1 MTTARIER
9 PAPAVDQLG
18 VAERT
23 QAARSLLLHPL
34 MTASGPYAEELRL
47 VRRHQSELVR
57 LFAEGLGYRLVVEP
71 GAARLFKA
79 GLGRDSTRPLNK
91 RSGAPLAPRAYAL
104 LCLTIAA
111 LTRGKA
117 QLLVDELVSQV
128 RSAAADAKIAVD
140 LDSSADRRAL
150 HAALTVLV
158 RLGVLSE
165 RDGDLDH
172 WADHRTQSL
181 LDVHREVLSLLISA
195 PLSSATSPAN
205 LLDTA
210 ALPSAAGGA
219 RTAIR
224 RTLVESP
231 LMSVDDL
238 DEAQADWWRRNRNR
252 EREWFRDRFALDL
265 ELRAEGALAVDPQD
279 ELTDIVFPGKGATK
293 HLALLLLE
301 QVAGLARD
309 APQTQGA
316 ADVTG
321 GAEARAVWRVIPD
334 VTLRSAA
341 AEVLHLWQEGLRR
354 DQREDPDAAVNEALD
369 LLQQLGLLRQLGP
382 RGPIGPLVQ
391 RVDGGEWAVHAAAAR
406 YATRTTLAEASGSGE
421 RSLFDLDQE
430 DQ

>member
-1 MTTARIER
+1 MSTTRIER
-9 PAPAVDQLG
+9 PAPAVDHLA

-23 QAARSLLLHPL
+23 QAARALLRHPL
-34 MTASGPYAEELRL
+34 MTAGGPFAEELRL
-47 VRRHQSELVR
+47 VRRHQNELVR
-57 LFAEGLGYRLVVEP
+57 LFAEGMGYRLVVEP
-71 GAARLFKA
+71 GASRLFKA

-91 RSGAPLAPRAYAL
+91 RSGAPFAPRAYAL

-140 LDSSADRRAL
+140 LDSSVDRRAL

-172 WADHRTQSL
+172 WADQRTQSL

-210 ALPSAAGGA
+210 VLPAAAGGA

-238 DEAQADWWRRNRNR
+238 EQAQADWWRRNRNR
-252 EREWFRDRFALDL
+252 EREWFRDRFGLDL
-265 ELRAEGALAVDPQD
+265 ELRAEGALAVDPED

-301 QVAGLARD
+301 RVAGLARD
-309 APQTQGA
+309 THQTQGL
-316 ADVTG
+316 ADDTE
-321 GAEARAVWRVIPD
+321 GAEAGAVWRVIPD
-334 VTLRSAA
+334 VDLRSSAS
-341 AEVLHLWQEGLRR
+341 EVLHLWQEGLRR
-354 DQREDPDAAVNEALD
+354 DQREDPDAAVGEALG

-382 RGPIGPLVQ
+382 IG
-391 RVDGGEWAVHAAAAR
+391 RSHDGGVWAVHAAAAR

>member
-1 MTTARIER
+1 MTTTRIER
-9 PAPAVDQLG
+9 PGPAVDHLA

-23 QAARSLLLHPL
+23 QAARALLQHPL
-34 MTASGPYAEELRL
+34 MTAGGPFAEELRL
-47 VRRHQSELVR
+47 VRRHQHELVR

-79 GLGRDSTRPLNK
+79 GLGRDSTRPLDK
-91 RSGAPLAPRAYAL
+91 RSGAPFAPRAYAL

-117 QLLVDELVSQV
+117 QFLVDELVSQV
-128 RSAAADAKIAVD
+128 RSAAADATIAVD

-172 WADHRTQSL
+172 WADQRTQSL
-181 LDVHREVLSLLISA
+181 LDVHREILSLLISA
-195 PLSSATSPAN
+195 PLSSATSPEH

-210 ALPSAAGGA
+210 VLPSAAGGA

-238 DEAQADWWRRNRNR
+238 DEAHADWWRRNRNR
-252 EREWFRDRFALDL
+252 EREWFRDRFGLDL

-279 ELTDIVFPGKGATK
+279 ELTDILFPGKGATK

-301 QVAGLARD
+301 QLAGLARD
-309 APQTQGA
+309 THQTPGLPDA
-316 ADVTG
+316 TG

-334 VTLRSAA
+334 LALRSAA
-341 AEVLHLWQEGLRR
+341 SEVLHLWQEGLRR
-354 DQREDPDAAVNEALD
+354 DQREDPAAAVCEALN
-369 LLQQLGLLRQLGP
+369 LLCQLGLLRHSD
-382 RGPIGPLVQ
+382 
-391 RVDGGEWAVHAAAAR
+391 DGGAWAVHAAAAR
-406 YATRTTLAEASGSGE
+406 YATRTTLAEASDSGE
-421 RSLFDLDQE
+421 RSLFDPDQE

>member
-1 MTTARIER
+1 MTTTRIER

-23 QAARSLLLHPL
+23 QAAQALLRHPL
-34 MTASGPYAEELRL
+34 MTAGGPFAEELRL
-47 VRRHQSELVR
+47 VRRHQNELVR

-79 GLGRDSTRPLNK
+79 GLGRDCTRPLCK
-91 RSGAPLAPRAYAL
+91 RSGAPFVPRAYAL
-104 LCLTIAA
+104 LCLTVAA

-172 WADHRTQSL
+172 WADQRTQSL

-195 PLSSATSPAN
+195 PLSSATSPKD

-210 ALPSAAGGA
+210 VLPSAAGGA

-231 LMSVDDL
+231 LMSIDSL
-238 DEAQADWWRRNRNR
+238 DEAQGDWWRRNRNR
-252 EREWFRDRFALDL
+252 EREWFRDRFGLDL
-265 ELRAEGALAVDPQD
+265 ELRAEGALAVDPED
-279 ELTDIVFPGKGATK
+279 ELTDIAFPGKGATK

-309 APQTQGA
+309 AHQTQGSPQA
-316 ADVTG
+316 TG
-321 GAEARAVWRVIPD
+321 GADERDVWRVVPD
-334 VTLRSAA
+334 VAVHSSAS
-341 AEVLHLWQEGLRR
+341 EVLHLWQEGLRR
-354 DQREDPDAAVNEALD
+354 DQREDPDAAVREALG

-382 RGPIGPLVQ
+382 IG
-391 RVDGGEWAVHAAAAR
+391 RSHDGGVWAVHAAAAR

-430 DQ
+430 DH

>member
-1 MTTARIER
+1 VTTTRIER
-9 PAPAVDQLG
+9 PAPAVDHLA

-23 QAARSLLLHPL
+23 QAARTLLQHPL
-34 MTASGPYAEELRL
+34 MTTRGPFAEELRL
-47 VRRHQSELVR
+47 VRRHQNELVR

-79 GLGRDSTRPLNK
+79 GLGRDSTRTLCK
-91 RSGAPLAPRAYAL
+91 RSGAPFTPRAYAL
-104 LCLTIAA
+104 LCLTVAA

-158 RLGVLSE
+158 RIGVLSE

-172 WADHRTQSL
+172 WADQRTQSL
-181 LDVHREVLSLLISA
+181 LDVHREILSLLISA
-195 PLSSATSPAN
+195 PLSSATSPEH

-238 DEAQADWWRRNRNR
+238 DEPQVDWWRRNRNR
-252 EREWFRDRFALDL
+252 EREWFRDRFGLDL
-265 ELRAEGALAVDPQD
+265 ELRAEGALAVDPED
-279 ELTDIVFPGKGATK
+279 ELSDIVFPGKGATK

-301 QVAGLARD
+301 QLAGLARD
-309 APQTQGA
+309 GHHTGSANPTGD
-316 ADVTG
+316 AD
-321 GAEARAVWRVIPD
+321 ERDVWRVVPD
-334 VTLRSAA
+334 VAVRSAA
-341 AEVLHLWQEGLRR
+341 SEVLRLWREGLRR
-354 DQREDPDAAVNEALD
+354 DQREDPEAAVREALG

-382 RGPIGPLVQ
+382 IGHSD
-391 RVDGGEWAVHAAAAR
+391 DGCAWAVHAAATR
-406 YATRTTLAEASGSGE
+406 YATHTTLAEASDSGE
-421 RSLFDLDQE
+421 RSLFNLDLDEEGQ
-430 DQ
+430 

>member
-1 MTTARIER
+1 VSTTRIER
-9 PAPAVDQLG
+9 PAPAVDHLA

-23 QAARSLLLHPL
+23 QAARALLRHPL
-34 MTASGPYAEELRL
+34 MTAGGPFAEELRL
-47 VRRHQSELVR
+47 VRRHQNELVR
-57 LFAEGLGYRLVVEP
+57 LFAEGMGYRLVVEP
-71 GAARLFKA
+71 GASRLFKA

-91 RSGAPLAPRAYAL
+91 RSGAPFAPRAYAL

-172 WADHRTQSL
+172 WADQRTQSL

-210 ALPSAAGGA
+210 VLPAAAGGA

-238 DEAQADWWRRNRNR
+238 EQAQADWWRRNRNR
-252 EREWFRDRFALDL
+252 EREWFRDRFGLDL
-265 ELRAEGALAVDPQD
+265 ELRAEGALAVDPED

-301 QVAGLARD
+301 RVAGLARD
-309 APQTQGA
+309 THQTQGL
-316 ADVTG
+316 ADDTE
-321 GAEARAVWRVIPD
+321 GAEAGAVWRVIPD
-334 VTLRSAA
+334 VDLRSSAS
-341 AEVLHLWQEGLRR
+341 EVLHLWQEGLRR
-354 DQREDPDAAVNEALD
+354 DQREDPDAAVGEALG

-382 RGPIGPLVQ
+382 IG
-391 RVDGGEWAVHAAAAR
+391 RSHDGGVWAVHAAAAR

>member
-1 MTTARIER
+1 
-9 PAPAVDQLG
+9 
-18 VAERT
+18 
-23 QAARSLLLHPL
+23 LLQHPL
-34 MTASGPYAEELRL
+34 MIAGGAFTGELRL
-47 VRRHQSELVR
+47 VRRQQSELVR

-79 GLGRDSTRPLNK
+79 GLGRDSTRPLCK
-91 RSGAPLAPRAYAL
+91 RSGAPFVPRAYAL
-104 LCLTIAA
+104 LCLTVAA
-111 LTRGKA
+111 LTRGKV

-172 WADHRTQSL
+172 WADQRTQSL

-231 LMSVDDL
+231 LMSVNDL
-238 DEAQADWWRRNRNR
+238 DEAQAEWWRRNRNR

-309 APQTQGA
+309 AHLGQGSLHP
-316 ADVTG
+316 TG
-321 GAEARAVWRVIPD
+321 GADERDVWRVVPD
-334 VTLRSAA
+334 VAVRSAA
-341 AEVLHLWQEGLRR
+341 SEVLNLWQEGLRR
-354 DQREDPDAAVNEALD
+354 DQREDPDAAVREALG
-369 LLQQLGLLRQLGP
+369 LLEQLGLLRRLAPMGP
-382 RGPIGPLVQ
+382 VGQ
-391 RVDGGEWAVHAAAAR
+391 SVDGGGWAVHAAAAR

-421 RSLFDLDQE
+421 RSLFDLDVEGQ
-430 DQ
+430 

>member
-1 MTTARIER
+1 VTTTRIER
-9 PAPAVDQLG
+9 PAPAVDHLA

-23 QAARSLLLHPL
+23 QAARALLLNPL
-34 MTASGPYAEELRL
+34 MTAGGPFAEELRL

-57 LFAEGLGYRLVVEP
+57 LFAEGLGYRLAVEP

-91 RSGAPLAPRAYAL
+91 RSGAPFTPRAYAL

-150 HAALTVLV
+150 YAALTVLV

-172 WADHRTQSL
+172 WADQRTQSL

-195 PLSSATSPAN
+195 PLSSANSCAS

-231 LMSVDDL
+231 LMSIDDL
-238 DEAQADWWRRNRNR
+238 DEEQTEWWRRNRNR

-279 ELTDIVFPGKGATK
+279 ELTDITFPGKGATK

-309 APQTQGA
+309 AHQTQRLANATEGPQA
-316 ADVTG
+316 G
-321 GAEARAVWRVIPD
+321 AVWRVIPD
-334 VTLRSAA
+334 RALRSSAS
-341 AEVLHLWQEGLRR
+341 EVMHLWQEGLRR
-354 DQREDPDAAVNEALD
+354 DQREDPDAGVREALG
-369 LLQQLGLLRQLGP
+369 LLQQLGLVRNLGP
-382 RGPIGPLVQ
+382 
-391 RVDGGEWAVHAAAAR
+391 DGGSDDGVAWAVHAAAAR
-406 YATRTTLAEASGSGE
+406 YATRTTLAEASSSGE

>member
-1 MTTARIER
+1 VTATRIER
-9 PAPAVDQLG
+9 PAPAVDQLA
-18 VAERT
+18 VAERA
-23 QAARSLLLHPL
+23 QAARALLQQPL
-34 MTASGPYAEELRL
+34 MTAGGPFAEELRL

-79 GLGRDSTRPLNK
+79 GLGRDSTRPLCK
-91 RSGAPLAPRAYAL
+91 RSGAPFAPRAYAL
-104 LCLTIAA
+104 LCLTVAA

-140 LDSSADRRAL
+140 LDSPADRRAL

-172 WADHRTQSL
+172 WADQRTQSL

-195 PLSSATSPAN
+195 PLSAATSPAN

-238 DEAQADWWRRNRNR
+238 DEAQAEWWRRNRNR

-265 ELRAEGALAVDPQD
+265 ELRAEGALAVDPQG

-309 APQTQGA
+309 AHRGQGSLPA
-316 ADVTG
+316 TG
-321 GAEARAVWRVIPD
+321 GVDERDVWRVIPD
-334 VTLRSAA
+334 VALRSAA
-341 AEVLHLWQEGLRR
+341 SEVLRLWQEGLRR
-354 DQREDPDAAVNEALD
+354 DQRDDPDAAVREALG
-369 LLQQLGLLRQLGP
+369 LLEQLGLLRRLGSS
-382 RGPIGPLVQ
+382 GPVGQ
-391 RVDGGEWAVHAAAAR
+391 SDDGGAWAVHAAAAR

-421 RSLFDLDQE
+421 RSLFDLDVE

>member
-1 MTTARIER
+1 
-9 PAPAVDQLG
+9 
-18 VAERT
+18 
-23 QAARSLLLHPL
+23 
-34 MTASGPYAEELRL
+34 
-47 VRRHQSELVR
+47 
-57 LFAEGLGYRLVVEP
+57 
-71 GAARLFKA
+71 
-79 GLGRDSTRPLNK
+79 
-91 RSGAPLAPRAYAL
+91 
-104 LCLTIAA
+104 
-111 LTRGKA
+111 
-117 QLLVDELVSQV
+117 
-128 RSAAADAKIAVD
+128 
-140 LDSSADRRAL
+140 
-150 HAALTVLV
+150 
-158 RLGVLSE
+158 VLSE

-172 WADHRTQSL
+172 WADQRTQSL

-195 PLSSATSPAN
+195 PLSSATSAAN
-205 LLDTA
+205 LLDAA

-238 DEAQADWWRRNRNR
+238 DEEQTDWWRRNRNR
-252 EREWFRDRFALDL
+252 EREWFRDRFDLDL
-265 ELRAEGALAVDPQD
+265 ELRAEGALAVDPAD

-301 QVAGLARD
+301 QVAALARD
-309 APQTQGA
+309 APQTQGS

-334 VTLRSAA
+334 VALRSAA
-341 AEVLHLWQEGLRR
+341 AEVLSLWQEGLRR

-382 RGPIGPLVQ
+382 QGPIGPLGH
-391 RVDGGEWAVHAAAAR
+391 RDDGGEWAVHAAAAR

>member
-1 MTTARIER
+1 VTTTRIER
-9 PAPAVDQLG
+9 PAPAVDHLA

-23 QAARSLLLHPL
+23 QAARALLQHPL
-34 MTASGPYAEELRL
+34 MTAGGPFAEELRL

-79 GLGRDSTRPLNK
+79 GLGDDCSRPLNK
-91 RSGAPLAPRAYAL
+91 RSGAPFTPRAYAL

-128 RSAAADAKIAVD
+128 RSAAADAQIAVD

-150 HAALTVLV
+150 YAALTVLV

-172 WADHRTQSL
+172 WADKATQSL
-181 LDVHREVLSLLISA
+181 LDVHREILSLMISA
-195 PLSSATSPAN
+195 PLSSATSPQD
-205 LLDTA
+205 LLVTVV
-210 ALPSAAGGA
+210 LPSAAGGA

-231 LMSVDDL
+231 LMSLERL

-252 EREWFRDRFALDL
+252 EREWFRDRFDLDL

-309 APQTQGA
+309 AHQGA
-316 ADVTG
+316 GLANATRD
-321 GAEARAVWRVIPD
+321 AEGSAVWRVVPD
-334 VTLRSAA
+334 RAVHAA
-341 AEVLHLWQEGLRR
+341 ASEVLALWQEGLRR
-354 DQREDPDAAVNEALD
+354 DQRENPDAAVREALN
-369 LLQQLGLLRQLGP
+369 LLRQLGLLR
-382 RGPIGPLVQ
+382 RCE
-391 RVDGGEWAVHAAAAR
+391 DGDAWAVHASAAR

>member
-1 MTTARIER
+1 MTTTRIER

-23 QAARSLLLHPL
+23 QAARALLLHPL
-34 MTASGPYAEELRL
+34 MTVGGPYAEELRL

-91 RSGAPLAPRAYAL
+91 RSGAPFAPRAYAL

-140 LDSSADRRAL
+140 LDSSVDRRAL

-172 WADHRTQSL
+172 WADQRTQSL

-210 ALPSAAGGA
+210 VLPSAAGGA

-238 DEAQADWWRRNRNR
+238 DDEQTEWWRRNRNR

-279 ELTDIVFPGKGATK
+279 ELTDINFPGKGATN

-301 QVAGLARD
+301 QVAGLARN
-309 APQTQGA
+309 TQHGPGSAGA
-316 ADVTG
+316 NG
-321 GAEARAVWRVIPD
+321 GVDDRAVWRVIPD
-334 VTLRSAA
+334 VALRSAA
-341 AEVLHLWQEGLRR
+341 ARVMQLWREGLRR
-354 DQREDPDAAVNEALD
+354 DQREDPEAAVREALG
-369 LLQQLGLLRQLGP
+369 LLQQLGLLRRLPPMG
-382 RGPIGPLVQ
+382 RS
-391 RVDGGEWAVHAAAAR
+391 VDGGWAVHAAAAR
-406 YATRTTLAEASGSGE
+406 YTTHTTLAEASGSGE
-421 RSLFDLDQE
+421 RSLFDHDQE

>member
-1 MTTARIER
+1 MTTTRIER
-9 PAPAVDQLG
+9 PAPAVDHQA

-23 QAARSLLLHPL
+23 AAARSLLLAPL
-34 MTASGPYAEELRL
+34 MTAQGPFAEELRL

-79 GLGRDSTRPLNK
+79 GLGRDSTRPLRK
-91 RSGAPLAPRAYAL
+91 RSGALFAPRAYAL

-111 LTRGKA
+111 LTRSKA

-128 RSAAADAKIAVD
+128 RSAAADAEIAVD
-140 LDSSADRRAL
+140 LDSAADRRAL
-150 HAALTVLV
+150 HAAFTVLV

-172 WADHRTQSL
+172 WADQRTQSL
-181 LDVHREVLSLLISA
+181 LDVHREILSLLISA
-195 PLSSATSPAN
+195 PLSSATSPEH

-219 RTAIR
+219 RMAIR

-231 LMSVDDL
+231 LLSVDDL
-238 DEAQADWWRRNRNR
+238 DEEQGDWWRRNRNR
-252 EREWFRDRFALDL
+252 EREWFRDRFELDL
-265 ELRAEGALAVDPQD
+265 ELRAEGALAVDHED

-301 QVAGLARD
+301 QLAGLAREGD
-309 APQTQGA
+309 HTCRS
-316 ADVTG
+316 ADH
-321 GAEARAVWRVIPD
+321 AEGTDEREVWRDIPD
-334 VTLRSAA
+334 AAVRSAA
-341 AEVLHLWQEGLRR
+341 SEVLQRWREGLRR
-354 DQREDPDAAVNEALD
+354 DQREGPEAAVREALD
-369 LLQQLGLLRQLGP
+369 LLCQLGLLRHSDDAGL
-382 RGPIGPLVQ
+382 
-391 RVDGGEWAVHAAAAR
+391 WAVHAAAAR
-406 YATRTTLAEASGSGE
+406 YATRTTLAEAAGGGE
-421 RSLFDLDQE
+421 RSLFDLNEE

>member
-1 MTTARIER
+1 VSTTRIER
-9 PAPAVDQLG
+9 PAPAVDHLA

-23 QAARSLLLHPL
+23 QAARALLRHPL
-34 MTASGPYAEELRL
+34 MTAGGPFAEELRL
-47 VRRHQSELVR
+47 VRRHQNELVR
-57 LFAEGLGYRLVVEP
+57 LFAEGMGYRLVVEP
-71 GAARLFKA
+71 GASRLFKA

-91 RSGAPLAPRAYAL
+91 RSGAPFAPRAYAL

-140 LDSSADRRAL
+140 LDSSVDRRAL

-172 WADHRTQSL
+172 WADQRTQSL

-210 ALPSAAGGA
+210 VLPAAAGGA

-238 DEAQADWWRRNRNR
+238 EQAQADWWRRNRNR
-252 EREWFRDRFALDL
+252 EREWFRDRFGLDL
-265 ELRAEGALAVDPQD
+265 ELRAEGALAVDPED

-301 QVAGLARD
+301 RVAGLARD
-309 APQTQGA
+309 THQTQGL
-316 ADVTG
+316 ADDTE
-321 GAEARAVWRVIPD
+321 GAEAGAVWRVIPD
-334 VTLRSAA
+334 VDLRSSAS
-341 AEVLHLWQEGLRR
+341 EVLHLWQEGLRR
-354 DQREDPDAAVNEALD
+354 DQREDPDAAVGEALG

-382 RGPIGPLVQ
+382 IG
-391 RVDGGEWAVHAAAAR
+391 RSHDGGVWAVHAAAAR

>member
-1 MTTARIER
+1 VTTTRIER
-9 PAPAVDQLG
+9 PAPAVDHLA

-23 QAARSLLLHPL
+23 QAARALLQHPL
-34 MTASGPYAEELRL
+34 MTAGGPFAEELRL
-47 VRRHQSELVR
+47 VRRHQNELVR

-79 GLGRDSTRPLNK
+79 GLGRDSTRPLDK
-91 RSGAPLAPRAYAL
+91 RSGAPFAPRAYAL

-128 RSAAADAKIAVD
+128 RSAAADAKIVVD

-172 WADHRTQSL
+172 WADQRTQSL
-181 LDVHREVLSLLISA
+181 LDVHREILSLLISA
-195 PLSSATSPAN
+195 PLSSATSPEH

-210 ALPSAAGGA
+210 VLPSAAGGA

-238 DEAQADWWRRNRNR
+238 DEAHADWWRRNRNR
-252 EREWFRDRFALDL
+252 EREWFHDRFGLDL
-265 ELRAEGALAVDPQD
+265 ELRAEGALAVDADD
-279 ELTDIVFPGKGATK
+279 ELTDIMFPGKGATK
-293 HLALLLLE
+293 HLALLLIE
-301 QVAGLARD
+301 QLAGLARD
-309 APQTQGA
+309 GHHAPGPADPTAGA
-316 ADVTG
+316 DERV
-321 GAEARAVWRVIPD
+321 VWRVIPD
-334 VTLRSAA
+334 VAVRTAA
-341 AEVLHLWQEGLRR
+341 SGVLQLWREGLRR
-354 DQREDPDAAVNEALD
+354 DQREDPEAAVREALN
-369 LLQQLGLLRQLGP
+369 LLRQFG
-382 RGPIGPLVQ
+382 LV
-391 RVDGGEWAVHAAAAR
+391 RPGDNGGSWAVHAAAAR
-406 YATRTTLAEASGSGE
+406 YATRTTLAEASDSGE
-421 RSLFDLDQE
+421 RSLFGPDEE

>member
-1 MTTARIER
+1 MTTTHIER
-9 PAPAVDQLG
+9 PAPAVDHLA

-23 QAARSLLLHPL
+23 QAARALLRHPL
-34 MTASGPYAEELRL
+34 MTAGGPFAEELRL

-91 RSGAPLAPRAYAL
+91 RSGAPFAPRAYAL

-140 LDSSADRRAL
+140 LDNSADRRAL

-172 WADHRTQSL
+172 WADQRTQSL
-181 LDVHREVLSLLISA
+181 LDVHREVLSLLIAA
-195 PLSSATSPAN
+195 PLSSATSPED

-210 ALPSAAGGA
+210 VLPSAAGGA

-224 RTLVESP
+224 RTLIESP

-252 EREWFRDRFALDL
+252 EREWFRDRFGLDL
-265 ELRAEGALAVDPQD
+265 ELRAEGALAVDPED

-309 APQTQGA
+309 AHHTQGL
-316 ADVTG
+316 ADATG
-321 GAEARAVWRVIPD
+321 GAEARAVWRVIAD
-334 VTLRSAA
+334 VDLRSSAS
-341 AEVLHLWQEGLRR
+341 EVLHLWQEGLRR
-354 DQREDPDAAVNEALD
+354 DQREDPDAAVREALG

-382 RGPIGPLVQ
+382 TGRSD
-391 RVDGGEWAVHAAAAR
+391 DGGAWAVHAAAAR

>member
-1 MTTARIER
+1 VTTTRIER
-9 PAPAVDQLG
+9 PAPAVDHLA

-23 QAARSLLLHPL
+23 HAARALLLHPL
-34 MTASGPYAEELRL
+34 MTAGGPFAEELRL
-47 VRRHQSELVR
+47 VRRHQNELVR
-57 LFAEGLGYRLVVEP
+57 LFAEGLGYRLVIEP

-79 GLGRDSTRPLNK
+79 GLGRDSTRPLHK
-91 RSGAPLAPRAYAL
+91 RSGAPFAPRAYAL

-128 RSAAADAKIAVD
+128 RSAAADATIAVD

-172 WADHRTQSL
+172 WADQRTQSL
-181 LDVHREVLSLLISA
+181 LDVHREILSLLISA
-195 PLSSATSPAN
+195 PLSSATSPEH

-210 ALPSAAGGA
+210 VLPSAAGGA

-238 DEAQADWWRRNRNR
+238 DEAHADWWRRNRNR
-252 EREWFRDRFALDL
+252 EREWFRDRFGLDL

-279 ELTDIVFPGKGATK
+279 ELTDILFPGKGATK

-301 QVAGLARD
+301 QLAGLARD
-309 APQTQGA
+309 GHHTPGPADPTAGA
-316 ADVTG
+316 D
-321 GAEARAVWRVIPD
+321 ERAVWRVIPD
-334 VTLRSAA
+334 VAVRTAA
-341 AEVLHLWQEGLRR
+341 SDVLLLWREGLRR
-354 DQREDPDAAVNEALD
+354 DQREDPEAAVHDALN
-369 LLQQLGLLRQLGP
+369 LLCQLGLVRPFDNSGS
-382 RGPIGPLVQ
+382 
-391 RVDGGEWAVHAAAAR
+391 WAVNAAAAR
-406 YATRTTLAEASGSGE
+406 YATRTTLAEASDSGE
-421 RSLFDLDQE
+421 RSLFGPDEE

>member
-1 MTTARIER
+1 VTTTRIER
-9 PAPAVDQLG
+9 PGPAVDHLA

-23 QAARSLLLHPL
+23 QAARALLQHPL
-34 MTASGPYAEELRL
+34 MTAGGPFAEELRL
-47 VRRHQSELVR
+47 VRRHQNELVR

-79 GLGRDSTRPLNK
+79 GLGRDSTRPLDK
-91 RSGAPLAPRAYAL
+91 RSGAPFAPRAYAL

-117 QLLVDELVSQV
+117 QFLVDELVSQV

-172 WADHRTQSL
+172 WADQRTQSL
-181 LDVHREVLSLLISA
+181 LDVHREILSLLISA
-195 PLSSATSPAN
+195 PLSSATSPEH

-210 ALPSAAGGA
+210 VLPSAAGGA

-238 DEAQADWWRRNRNR
+238 DEAHADWWRRNRNR
-252 EREWFRDRFALDL
+252 EREWFRDRFGLDL
-265 ELRAEGALAVDPQD
+265 ELRAEGALAVDAED
-279 ELTDIVFPGKGATK
+279 ELTDIMFPGKGATK
-293 HLALLLLE
+293 HLALLLIE
-301 QVAGLARD
+301 QLAGLARD
-309 APQTQGA
+309 GHHTPGP
-316 ADVTG
+316 ADPTG
-321 GAEARAVWRVIPD
+321 GADEREVWRVIPD
-334 VTLRSAA
+334 VAVRTAA
-341 AEVLHLWQEGLRR
+341 SGVLQLWREGLRR
-354 DQREDPDAAVNEALD
+354 DQREDPEAAVREALN
-369 LLQQLGLLRQLGP
+369 LLCQFGLVRPG
-382 RGPIGPLVQ
+382 
-391 RVDGGEWAVHAAAAR
+391 DNGGQWAVHAAAAR
-406 YATRTTLAEASGSGE
+406 YVTRTTLAEASDSGE
-421 RSLFDLDQE
+421 RSLFGPDEE